1 MRSMRHM
8 MVVLRKELLDALRDK
23 RSLLSALVFP
33 LVGPL
38 MVVVLFRVIIEQQDV
53 DEPVQLPVVGAE
65 HAPGLVAFLTEHEVV
80 VQPPPDDPEAAVRSG
95 AAPAVL
101 VVPDDYEARFRAG
114 KSVSVELIV
123 DRSRKESRSS
133 VQRVER
139 TVEGFSAQLGTMRLF
154 ARGVDPQIA
163 RPVTLAR
170 VDLATPRQRAADF
183 LGMIPMFV
191 AMAAF
196 IGGMYV
202 ATDGTAGERERGS
215 LEPLLVNPVDRRALA
230 AGKWLA
236 TAALAAG
243 SVVLTLVT
251 SGIALSQVPLD
262 ELGIEMKLGAMDGVR
277 LALVMLPVALL
288 AGGVQLVVAT
298 FARSFREAQ
307 TYLSLLM
314 FVPMLPGMYMTTA
327 SLDPAPWMSFVP
339 ILGQQVLMTS
349 IVRGEGLDP
358 VAFAIATSVAI
369 AVGLGFV
376 AWTARLFGRER
387 IIYGN

>member
-1 MRSMRHM
+1 MKLRHA
-8 MVVLRKELLDALRDK
+8 MVVLRKELVDALRDK

-38 MVVVLFRVIIEQQDV
+38 LVVVMFRMIIEQQDV

-65 HAPGLVAFLTEHEVV
+65 HAPGLVDFLERHEIEVM
-80 VQPPPDDPEAAVRSG
+80 PPPDDPHEAVRTG
-95 AAPAVL
+95 AAKAVL
-101 VVPDDYEARFRAG
+101 VIPAEYPTRFREGRAA
-114 KSVSVELIV
+114 ELELLV

-139 TVEGFSAQLGTMRLF
+139 AVEGFSGQLGTMRLL
-154 ARGVDPQIA
+154 ARGVDPQLA
-163 RPVTLAR
+163 RPVALAR
-170 VDLATPRQRAADF
+170 VDLATPQQRAADI

-196 IGGMYV
+196 IGGLYV

-230 AGKWLA
+230 GGKWLA
-236 TAALAAG
+236 TAALSAG

-251 SGIALSQVPLD
+251 SGIALRQTPLS
-262 ELGIEMKLGAMDGVR
+262 ELGIDVQFSAMDALQ
-277 LALVMLPVALL
+277 LAIVMLPMSLL
-288 AGGVQLVVAT
+288 AAGLQLVVAT

-307 TYLSLLM
+307 TYLSLFM
-314 FVPMLPGMYMTTA
+314 FLPMLPGMYMTTA

-339 ILGQQVLMTS
+339 ILGQQVLMTA
-349 IVRGEGLDP
+349 IIRGEGLDP
-358 VAFAIATSVAI
+358 AALAIASTMAI
-369 AVGLGFV
+369 AVGLMCV
-376 AWTARLFGRER
+376 LWTARLFGRER

>member
-1 MRSMRHM
+1 MRLAHAL
-8 MVVLRKELLDALRDK
+8 VVLRKELTDALRDK

-53 DEPVQLPVVGAE
+53 DEPVQLPIVGAE
-65 HAPGLVAFLTEHEVV
+65 HAPGLVAFLGEHDIE
-80 VQPPPDDPEAAVRSG
+80 VQPAPDDPETVVKTG

-101 VVPDDYEARFRAG
+101 VVSPDYAERFREG
-114 KSVSVELIV
+114 KSADVELLV

-139 TVEGFSAQLGTMRLF
+139 AVEGFSGQLGTMRLL
-154 ARGVDPQIA
+154 ARGVDPQLA
-163 RPVTLAR
+163 RPVALAK

-196 IGGMYV
+196 IGGIYV
-202 ATDGTAGERERGS
+202 ATDSTAGERERGS

-236 TAALAAG
+236 TATLAFG

-251 SGIALSQVPLD
+251 SGIALSQTPLD
-262 ELGIEMKLGAMDGVR
+262 ELGVDVKLGVTDGFR
-277 LALVMLPVALL
+277 LAIVMLPVALL
-288 AGGVQLVVAT
+288 AAGLQLMVAT

-307 TYLSLLM
+307 TYLSLFM
-314 FVPMLPGMYMTTA
+314 FLPMVPGMYMTAA

-339 ILGQQVLMTS
+339 ILGQQVLMTAV
-349 IVRGEGLDP
+349 VRGETLDP
-358 VAFAIATSVAI
+358 VAVAI
-369 AVGLGFV
+369 SSAVALAVGV
-376 AWTARLFGRER
+376 AGVLMTARLFGREK

>member
-1 MRSMRHM
+1 MSVRHTW
-8 MVVLRKELLDALRDK
+8 VVLGKELLDAMRDR

-53 DEPVQLPVVGAE
+53 DEPVRLPVVGAE
-65 HAPGLVAFLTEHEVV
+65 HAPGLVEFLGEHDIEVLA
-80 VQPPPDDPEAAVRSG
+80 PPDDPEAAVKNGS
-95 AAPAVL
+95 APAVL
-101 VVPDDYEARFRAG
+101 VVPEDYGERFREG
-114 KSVSVELIV
+114 KQVSVELLH
-123 DRSRKESRSS
+123 DRSRKEARSS
-133 VQRVER
+133 VNRVER
-139 TVEGFSAQLGTMRLF
+139 AVQGFSGKLGTLRLL
-154 ARGVDPQIA
+154 ARGVDPQLA
-163 RPVTLAR
+163 RPVALAE

-243 SVVLTLVT
+243 SVLLTLVT
-251 SGIALSQVPLD
+251 SGIALSQTPLD
-262 ELGIEMKLGAMDGVR
+262 ELGVEVKLGALDGVR

-288 AGGVQLVVAT
+288 AAGVQLVVAT

-314 FVPMLPGMYMTTA
+314 FLPMLPGMYMTTA

-339 ILGQQVLMTS
+339 ILGQQVLMTAV
-349 IVRGEGLDP
+349 VRGEPLDP
-358 VAFAIATSVAI
+358 VAFAISTAVAI
-369 AVGLGFV
+369 AVGLAGV
-376 AWTARLFGRER
+376 LWTAKLFGRER

>member
-1 MRSMRHM
+1 VRQMRHM
-8 MVVLRKELLDALRDK
+8 MVVLRKELLDAMRDK

-53 DEPVQLPVVGAE
+53 DEPVRLPVVGAE
-65 HAPGLVAFLTEHEVV
+65 HAPGLVAFLAEHEVE
-80 VQPPPDDPEAAVRSG
+80 VQPPPDDPEAAVKSG
-95 AAPAVL
+95 EAPAVL
-101 VVPDDYEARFRAG
+101 VVPDDYEERFRAG
-114 KSVSVELIV
+114 KSVSVELLV

-139 TVEGFSAQLGTMRLF
+139 TVQGFSAQLGTMRLF

-163 RPVTLAR
+163 RPVELAR
-170 VDLATPRQRAADF
+170 VDLATPQQRAADF

-251 SGIALSQVPLD
+251 SGIALSQTPLD
-262 ELGIEMKLGAMDGVR
+262 DLGIEVKLGAMDGVR

-349 IVRGEGLDP
+349 VVRGEGLDP
-358 VAFAIATSVAI
+358 TAFAIATTVAL

-376 AWTARLFGRER
+376 WWTAKLFGRER